1 MTMQDI
7 VFDKALTQEKLISEI
22 EHIVIHCGTN
32 YIDAIVH
39 YCDQNNIEVETVASI
54 IKSSGKLKSRL
65 QAEGEQLNFLP
76 RSARLPI

>member
-1 MTMQDI
+1 MQDI
-7 VFDKALTQEKLISEI
+7 VFDKALTQEKLIREI
-22 EHIVIHCGTN
+22 ERIVIDCGTD

-39 YCDQNNIEVETVASI
+39 YCQKNDIEVETVASI
-54 IKSSGKLKSRL
+54 VKSSGKLKSRL

>member
-1 MTMQDI
+1 MQDI
-7 VFDKALTQEKLISEI
+7 VFDKALTQEKMIREI
-22 EHIVIHCGTN
+22 EHIVIEYKAD

-39 YCDQNNIEVETVASI
+39 YCDKNDIEIETVASI
-54 IKSSGKLKSRL
+54 IKSSGKLRSRL

>member
-1 MTMQDI
+1 MQDI
-7 VFDKALTQEKLISEI
+7 IFDKALTQEKLISEI
-22 EHIVIHCGTN
+22 EHIVIDCGTN

>member
-1 MTMQDI
+1 MQDI
-7 VFDKALTQEKLISEI
+7 IFDKALTQEKLIREI
-22 EHIVIHCGTN
+22 EDIVIDCGTD

-39 YCDQNNIEVETVASI
+39 YCQKNNIEVETIASI

>member
-1 MTMQDI
+1 MQDI
-7 VFDKALTQEKLISEI
+7 IFDKALTQEKLIREI
-22 EHIVIHCGTN
+22 EDIVIDCGTD

-39 YCDQNNIEVETVASI
+39 YCQKNDIEVETVASI
-54 IKSSGKLKSRL
+54 VKSSGKLKSRL

>member
-1 MTMQDI
+1 MQDI
-7 VFDKALTQEKLISEI
+7 VFDKALTQEKLIREI
-22 EHIVIHCGTN
+22 ERIVIDCGTD

-39 YCDQNNIEVETVASI
+39 YCEKNDIEVETVASI

>member
-1 MTMQDI
+1 MQDI
-7 VFDKALTQEKLISEI
+7 VFDKALTQEKLIREI
-22 EHIVIHCGTN
+22 ERIVIDCGTD

-39 YCDQNNIEVETVASI
+39 YCEKNDIEVETVASI
-54 IKSSGKLKSRL
+54 VKSSGKLKSRL

>member
-1 MTMQDI
+1 MQDI
-7 VFDKALTQEKLISEI
+7 VFDKALTQEKMIREI
-22 EHIVIHCGTN
+22 ERIVVEYKAD

-39 YCDQNNIEVETVASI
+39 YCDKNDIEIETVASI
-54 IKSSGKLKSRL
+54 IKSSGKLRSRL

>member
-1 MTMQDI
+1 MQDI
-7 VFDKALTQEKLISEI
+7 IFDKALTQEKLIREI
-22 EHIVIHCGTN
+22 EDIVIDCGTD

-39 YCDQNNIEVETVASI
+39 YCQKNNIEVETVASI

>member
-1 MTMQDI
+1 MQDI
-7 VFDKALTQEKLISEI
+7 IFDKALTQEKLIREI
-22 EHIVIHCGTN
+22 EDIVIDCGTD

-39 YCDQNNIEVETVASI
+39 YCQKNDIEVETVASI

>member
-7 VFDKALTQEKLISEI
+7 IFDKALTQEKLIREI
-22 EHIVIHCGTN
+22 EDIVIDCGTD

-39 YCDQNNIEVETVASI
+39 YCQKNDIEVETVASI

>member
-1 MTMQDI
+1 MQDI
-7 VFDKALTQEKLISEI
+7 VFDKALTQEKLIREI
-22 EHIVIHCGTN
+22 EHIVIDCGTD

-39 YCDQNNIEVETVASI
+39 YCQKNDIEVETVASI
-54 IKSSGKLKSRL
+54 VKSSGKLKSRL